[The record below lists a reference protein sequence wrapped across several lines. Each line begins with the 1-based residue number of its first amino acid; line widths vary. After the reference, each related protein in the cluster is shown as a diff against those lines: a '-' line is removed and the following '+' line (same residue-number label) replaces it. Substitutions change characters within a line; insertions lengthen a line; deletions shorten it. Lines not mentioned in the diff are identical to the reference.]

1 MAVIVSPITGKSVD
15 TIDIDSVYGLLA
27 ADLVELYAGAGID
40 FRYPEMERTY
50 GEYGAMIKEGRVPA
64 AEGRNVNPNAAALCD
79 PAYLEMDSK
88 VYDNWIEAVYPV
100 EIRRVDLTKIVT
112 DQASYEELLSRIVF
126 STVEGYKKETNT
138 AIDRMFIREVP
149 LGGDQTK
156 STLIAFSPD
165 NGQVYAGSQLLGNR
179 YEMLEGPEGAPPTF
193 RQVWSEIL
201 ATCFDMVVENN
212 TYTEGANIYG
222 ARMDDL
228 VIYVPHKFL
237 AYSDIGYVQRLFNE
251 RGLNKLPEI
260 RTHNG
265 SEITAAPEVG
275 GTYYFVYILDKRV
288 INHVT
293 RFYESGSHEVDC
305 RKSHVFDL
313 HVEHMLKYAPFY
325 KAFAIGF
332 QMPTE

>member
-1 MAVIVSPITGKSVD
+1 MAVIVSPISGKSVD

-27 ADLVELYAGAGID
+27 ADLVALYAGAGID

-64 AEGRNVNPNAAALCD
+64 AEGRNVNPNTTALCD

-88 VYDNWIEAVYPV
+88 VYDNWLEAVYPV
-100 EIRRVDLTKIVT
+100 EIRRVDLTKVVT
-112 DQASYEELLSRIVF
+112 DQASYEDLLSRIVF
-126 STVEGYKKETNT
+126 STVEGYKKEVNT
-138 AIDRMFIREVP
+138 AIDRMFLRTIP
-149 LGGDQTK
+149 TGGDGTV
-156 STLIAFSPD
+156 SSLIAFDID
-165 NGQVYAGSQLLGNR
+165 NGIPTPDSQLLGNR
-179 YEMLEGPEGAPPTF
+179 YEMLEGAAGAPTF

-212 TYTEGANIYG
+212 TYTEGNNVYG
-222 ARMDDL
+222 AKMEDL

-265 SEITAAPEVG
+265 GEGDHLSDGA
-275 GTYYFVYILDKRV
+275 TYFFAYILDKRV

-293 RFYESGSHEVDC
+293 RFYESGSHDVDC
-305 RKSHVFDL
+305 RKSRVFDL